1 MEKGKT
7 PEITHDETTGA
18 VTKIVTLRS
27 SNFHAHFRRDALM
40 RAVTPIQ
47 LRGYKYVLAMPNT
60 GPIRTIAEAHAYYNE
75 LMRIADEE
83 GLDKLS
89 GILMTLYHT
98 ADITPAVI
106 EQIAKQKIVRAVKH
120 YPTHRPGQEGTT
132 GSGFGRP
139 LEEAG
144 DMLRAM
150 EETGVPLLGHFES
163 VEDNDG
169 RMLPHSEREGYFV
182 DNYLWGLRD
191 KYPKLRIC
199 FEHCSTRKGVEFVKA
214 DSSGRTVCTI
224 TPQHLWFTADDF
236 GRYSW
241 RNHLRCMP
249 YVKTEDDREAVTG
262 LATSGD
268 MRAIAGDDTAP
279 HLSAAKDKPFEQA
292 ACGCYLPHAIA
303 LYVAKFIGRGV
314 ANLQDAMNS
323 YEHFACLNGP
333 RFWGLPVPADDDTVT
348 IRYET
353 RRDIPEPT
361 PVPEDNDFVI
371 PLGWTAG
378 SDKLKVGY
386 ALD

>member
-1 MEKGKT
+1 MKT
-7 PEITHDETTGA
+7 PEIVRDEASGKP
-18 VTKIVTLRS
+18 VKITVLRP

-40 RAVTPIQ
+40 HAVTSLQ

-60 GPIRTIAEAHAYYNE
+60 GPIRTITEAFAYYEE
-75 LMRIADEE
+75 LTAIAVAEDMT
-83 GLDKLS
+83 KLS

-106 EQIAKQKIVRAVKH
+106 EQIAVQQCVRAVKH

-132 GSGFGRP
+132 GSGLGRP

-144 DMLRAM
+144 DMLHAM

-163 VEDNDG
+163 VEDKHG
-169 RMLPHSEREGYFV
+169 RALPHSEREGYFV
-182 DNYLWGLRD
+182 DNYLYGLRD

-199 FEHCSTRKGVEFVKA
+199 FEHCSTRKGIEFVKA

-236 GRYSW
+236 GLYSW

-249 YVKTEDDREAVTG
+249 YVKTEDDREAITN

-303 LYVAKFIGRGV
+303 LYVAKFI
-314 ANLQDAMNS
+314 ACDAMDK

-333 RFWGLPVPADDDTVT
+333 RFWGLPVPADDDTIT
-348 IRYET
+348 IRCDT
-353 RRDIPEPT
+353 RCDIPEPT

-371 PLGWTAG
+371 PLGWTTE

-386 ALD
+386 VLD

>member
-1 MEKGKT
+1 MKT
-7 PEITHDETTGA
+7 PEIVRDEASGKPI
-18 VTKIVTLRS
+18 KITVLRP

-40 RAVTPIQ
+40 HAVTPLQ

-60 GPIRTIAEAHAYYNE
+60 GPIRTIAEAYAYYDE
-75 LMRIADEE
+75 IMRIADEE
-83 GLDKLS
+83 GLSKLS

-106 EQIAKQKIVRAVKH
+106 EQIANQKIVRAVKH

-132 GSGFGRP
+132 GSGLGRP
-139 LEEAG
+139 LEEAD
-144 DMLRAM
+144 DMLRTM

-163 VEDNDG
+163 VEDKHG
-169 RMLPHSEREGYFV
+169 RTLPHSEREGYFV

-199 FEHCSTRKGVEFVKA
+199 FEHCSTSEGLKFVKA
-214 DSSGRTVCTI
+214 DLSGRTVCTI
-224 TPQHLWFTADDF
+224 TPQHLWFTAEDF

-249 YVKTEDDREAVTG
+249 YVKTEDDRGAVTE

-279 HLSAAKDKPFEQA
+279 HLSAAKNKPFEEA

-303 LYVAKFIGRGV
+303 LYVAKFIE
-314 ANLQDAMNS
+314 QDAANM
-323 YEHFACLNGP
+323 YEYFACLNGP
-333 RFWGLPVPADDDTVT
+333 KFWGLPIPEDNDTIT
-348 IRYET
+348 IRCE
-353 RRDIPEPT
+353 RRHDIPEPT

-371 PLGWTAG
+371 PLGWTEEA
-378 SDKLKVGY
+378 DKLKIGY
-386 ALD
+386 ALE